1 MRLHACL
8 LGRIQEAEEMAA
20 VLGWTVSD
28 LASCSFWTES
38 VQKVSPVIIC
48 IGISHGVR
56 HLPCLVYGLGA
67 SGHPILGVTAQL
79 ADSFYLL
86 RCPPHA
92 TQV

>member
-1 MRLHACL
+1 MV
-8 LGRIQEAEEMAA
+8 A
-20 VLGWTVSD
+20 VLSWPVSD
-28 LASCSFWTES
+28 SASCSFWTES

-56 HLPCLVYGLGA
+56 HLPCLVCGLGA

-79 ADSFYLL
+79 ADRFCLL

-92 TQV
+92 TRI